1 LGDFEQVRILL
12 SSGIFPPQIGGPAT
26 YLPQIAK
33 DLEGQ
38 GHEVT
43 IVTLGDKN
51 EVDIEGNMK
60 VIKISRNSFLV
71 VRMIRTTFRLFKE
84 SLKSEAV
91 FSNGL
96 FLETACAITI
106 ARKRKRSVVKIVGDP
121 VWERARNNGQT
132 SLNLSDFLA
141 KRLNLGNVV
150 IRKIYNLAWSAF
162 EFRTAPS
169 KELCVFI
176 DSQLHKN
183 DAIHIPNGVDIPTE
197 LKLDRDVDIIC
208 VSRLVK
214 WKNVDLVIRAAS
226 KLNLSLV
233 IIGDGPERKKLE
245 SLDNKLQAKAD
256 FLGQLPQDKVSAWLE
271 RSKYFLLL
279 SDYEGLSFALLEA
292 MARGVVPVVS
302 ANEGNLSVIVS
313 EKNGM
318 VSSINLNKI
327 VECINYLE
335 QNPDI
340 AASLSKVA
348 TEDVCTKFNGEIQR
362 RKVIDLM
369 LQGQRK

>member
-1 LGDFEQVRILL
+1 
-12 SSGIFPPQIGGPAT
+12 
-26 YLPQIAK
+26 
-33 DLEGQ
+33 
-38 GHEVT
+38 
-43 IVTLGDKN
+43 
-51 EVDIEGNMK
+51 
-60 VIKISRNSFLV
+60 
-71 VRMIRTTFRLFKE
+71 
-84 SLKSEAV
+84 
-91 FSNGL
+91 
-96 FLETACAITI
+96 
-106 ARKRKRSVVKIVGDP
+106 
-121 VWERARNNGQT
+121 
-132 SLNLSDFLA
+132 
-141 KRLNLGNVV
+141 
-150 IRKIYNLAWSAF
+150 
-162 EFRTAPS
+162 
-169 KELCVFI
+169 
-176 DSQLHKN
+176 LHKN

-245 SLDNKLQAKAD
+245 SLDNKLQAKTD